1 MQNNNENIKKLF
13 EKYSIKASDG
23 IINKFNDFLEFFK
36 ETNSITNLSAIRD
49 DNGIILKHFV
59 DSLIVS
65 HFECLRWKLLD
76 LWTGWGFPWIPL
88 KIFFWDNLDITLVDS
103 VWKKINACNNFI
115 EKLNLEWIKAINWRA
130 EELAFKQN
138 YREQFDYITSRAV
151 AYFPTILEYCLPFI
165 KPWWY
170 FIAYKLDNPEELKK
184 WEKALKILW
193 AKIEK
198 IETYKIWEDTR
209 KLLFIK
215 KIKSTPKAY
224 PRNNGEPKKKPLI

>member
-1 MQNNNENIKKLF
+1 
-13 EKYSIKASDG
+13 
-23 IINKFNDFLEFFK
+23 
-36 ETNSITNLSAIRD
+36 
-49 DNGIILKHFV
+49 
-59 DSLIVS
+59 
-65 HFECLRWKLLD
+65 
-76 LWTGWGFPWIPL
+76 
-88 KIFFWDNLDITLVDS
+88 
-103 VWKKINACNNFI
+103 
-115 EKLNLEWIKAINWRA
+115 LNLEWIKAINWRA